1 MRRMPSPQ
9 ALVLSA
15 VGVVLFLVSV
25 PRVHQ
30 FALQDNERD
39 ATSSLLILSKTVQ
52 AAAAGDSA
60 ARQLPL
66 PDTWDQEI
74 NCRLYD
80 AHATEG
86 SSVIQRH
93 GYLLELAYRTDGT
106 DFLRAWPTKHG
117 ATGRS
122 AYLLDPERGL
132 IEHPNLDGAWSGPS
146 SQRPD
151 GTEPGWRSGLATR

>member
-1 MRRMPSPQ
+1 MSRMPSPQ
-9 ALVLSA
+9 ALTLSA
-15 VGVVLFLVSV
+15 VGIVLFLVSV

-52 AAAAGDSA
+52 AAEGDPS
-60 ARQLPL
+60 ARQLSL
-66 PDTWDQEI
+66 PGTWDQEI

-80 AHATEG
+80 AHAAEG
-86 SSVIQRH
+86 SSIIQRH
-93 GYLLELAYRTDGT
+93 GYLLELAHRTDGT

-132 IEHPNLDGAWSGPS
+132 REHPNTDGAWSGAT

-151 GTEPGWRSGLATR
+151 GTEPGWLSSIATR

>member
-1 MRRMPSPQ
+1 MPSPQ
-9 ALVLSA
+9 ALTLSA

-39 ATSSLLILSKTVQ
+39 ATSSLLTLSKTVQ
-52 AAAAGDSA
+52 AAEGEGSA
-60 ARQLPL
+60 RYLPS
-66 PDTWDQEI
+66 PGTWDQEI

-80 AHATEG
+80 AHTTEE
-86 SSVIQRH
+86 SSLIQRH
-93 GYLLELAYRTDGT
+93 GYLLEFVHRADGT
-106 DFLRAWPTKHG
+106 EFLRAWPSKHG

-132 IEHPNLDGAWSGPS
+132 IEHPNSDGAWSGPT

-151 GTEPGWRSGLATR
+151 GTEPGWLSGSETR

>member
-1 MRRMPSPQ
+1 MSRMPSPQ
-9 ALVLSA
+9 ALILSA

-39 ATSSLLILSKTVQ
+39 ATSSLLVLSKIVQ
-52 AAAAGDSA
+52 AADGDSSM
-60 ARQLPL
+60 RQLSL
-66 PDTWDQEI
+66 PGTWDQEI

-80 AHATEG
+80 AHASEG
-86 SSVIQRH
+86 SSIIRRH
-93 GYLLELAYRTDGT
+93 GYLLELAYRSDGT
-106 DFLRAWPTKHG
+106 DFLRAWPSKHG

-122 AYLLDPERGL
+122 AYLLDPKRGL
-132 IEHPNLDGAWSGPS
+132 IEHPNLDGAWSGAS

-151 GTEPGWRSGLATR
+151 GTEPGWSSGSATR